1 MRRGG
6 DGWWF
11 GSIGRGGGIPAAVV
25 ALSVVV
31 SLVSVLTP
39 GCGRGEDRPEVVLYV
54 SADDYVARA
63 VVDAFERAHPFRV
76 RMVGDT
82 EASKTTGLV
91 ERLRAERDAP
101 VADVFWSSEVFMTI
115 DLAREGV
122 LVPSDPPAAGS
133 RPADSRDPDG
143 RWHGFAARARVIAYD
158 PDRLSADELPE
169 AWSDVIR
176 DRWTGRVVMADPRFG
191 TTGGHLGVMKHWW
204 DTRLMPGFYDAW
216 LLGLRDVGVRLL
228 PGGNAAA
235 VRAVLD
241 GEADLALTDTDDVW
255 AAQAAGGRVAMVY
268 PRHAKDPGR
277 GRGTLLIPNTVGLVA
292 GGPNPEAGLAL
303 VDFLLSPE
311 VERILAESDSRNIP
325 MHPELAGAYPALD
338 VPDPLAV
345 DFTAAA
351 AVRVPAV
358 ARALRVVLGP
368 AEGGD
373 WPDAAP
379 AAAGTGDRDAA
390 GSDDGDADADA
401 EADPAAEGAAGDGA

>member
-1 MRRGG
+1 MNET
-6 DGWWF
+6 
-11 GSIGRGGGIPAAVV
+11 GGGSEPRRASRTPGAMAAIF
-25 ALSVVV
+25 
-31 SLVSVLTP
+31 SVLLTAWLLAAAAA
-39 GCGRGEDRPEVVLYV
+39 GCGRREDRPEVVLYV
-54 SADDYVARA
+54 SADDYVARE
-63 VVDAFERAHPFRV
+63 VVAAFEQASRFRV

-91 ERLRAERDAP
+91 ERLRAEREAP

-122 LVPSDPPAAGS
+122 LVPSDPPAAAS
-133 RPADSRDPDG
+133 RPAVSRDPEG

-158 PDRLSADELPE
+158 PDRLSPE
-169 AWSDVIR
+169 EVPQAWSDVIR

-191 TTGGHLGVMKHWW
+191 TTSGHLGVMKVWW
-204 DTRLMPGFYDAW
+204 DARLMPGFYDAW
-216 LLGLRDVGVRLL
+216 LLGLRDVGVRML

-255 AAQAAGGRVAMVY
+255 AAQAAGGRIAMVY

-277 GRGTLLIPNTVGLVA
+277 GLGTLLIPNTVGLVA
-292 GGPNPEAGLAL
+292 GGPNPEAAMAL
-303 VDFLLSPE
+303 IDFLLSPA

-325 MHPELAGAYPALD
+325 MHPELLGAYPELD
-338 VPDPLAV
+338 VPDPLEV
-345 DFTAAA
+345 DFAAAA
-351 AVRVPAV
+351 AVRAPAV

-373 WPDAAP
+373 WPDASP
-379 AAAGTGDRDAA
+379 SAAAPEPDAGD
-390 GSDDGDADADA
+390 GPS
-401 EADPAAEGAAGDGA
+401 EGAAGGGT

>member
-1 MRRGG
+1 MAGPAFRTPRALATILAVLFSA
-6 DGWWF
+6 WF
-11 GSIGRGGGIPAAVV
+11 VAVAA
-25 ALSVVV
+25 S
-31 SLVSVLTP
+31 
-39 GCGRGEDRPEVVLYV
+39 GCGRADERPEVVLYV
-54 SADDYVARA
+54 SADDYVARD
-63 VVDAFERAHPFRV
+63 VVAAFEASSGFRV

-91 ERLRAERDAP
+91 ERLRAEREAP

-122 LVPSDPPAAGS
+122 LAPSDPPAAAA
-133 RPADSRDPDG
+133 RPAATRDPEG

-158 PDRLSADELPE
+158 PDRLAAEDLPQ

-176 DRWTGRVVMADPRFG
+176 DRWAGRVVMADPRFG
-191 TTGGHLGVMKHWW
+191 TTGGHLGVMKAWW
-204 DTRLMPGFYDAW
+204 DVRLMPGFYDAW
-216 LLGLRDVGVRLL
+216 LLGLRDVGVRML

-255 AAQAAGGRVAMVY
+255 AAQAAGGRIAMVY

-325 MHPELAGAYPALD
+325 MHPQLLGAYPELD
-338 VPDPLAV
+338 VPDPLEV
-345 DFTAAA
+345 DFAVAA
-351 AVRVPAV
+351 AVRLEAV
-358 ARALRVVLGP
+358 SRALRVVLGP

-373 WPDAAP
+373 WPDAP
-379 AAAGTGDRDAA
+379 AAESGGD
-390 GSDDGDADADA
+390 GPS
-401 EADPAAEGAAGDGA
+401 EGAAGDGA